1 MVNTLTLKELRP
13 GLPKVIDR
21 IDEKLDR
28 YIITRRGKPVA
39 VMMGVDDYESM
50 VETLEILA
58 DDELVKGIRAGLE
71 DVKQGRVHS
80 WTESKKR
87 LDKL

>member
-1 MVNTLTLKELRP
+1 MINTMTLKELRP
-13 GLPKVIDR
+13 GLPKVIER

-28 YIITRRGKPVA
+28 YIITRRGKPVV

-58 DDELVKGIRAGLE
+58 DDELVKGIREGLE
-71 DVKQGRVHS
+71 DIKKGRIHA
-80 WTESKKR
+80 WAETKKR
-87 LDKL
+87 LGKI

>member
-28 YIITRRGKPVA
+28 YIITRHGKPVV
-39 VMMGVDDYESM
+39 VMLGVDDYESM

-58 DDELVKGIRAGLE
+58 DDELIKGIREGLT
-71 DVKQGRVHS
+71 DIKKGRVHS
-80 WTESKKR
+80 WAESKKR
-87 LDKL
+87 LGKL

>member
-13 GLPKVIDR
+13 GLPKVIER

-28 YIITRRGKPVA
+28 YIITRRGKPVV

-58 DDELVKGIRAGLE
+58 DDKLVKGIREGLA
-71 DVKQGRVHS
+71 DIKKGRVHG

-87 LDKL
+87 LGKL